1 MVAQTLSH
9 TEFRGGETQSLRD
22 IVSLQGEGIRL
33 AEK

>member
-1 MVAQTLSH
+1 MVTQTLSH
-9 TEFRGGETQSLRD
+9 TEFGGGEAQSLRD